1 MNIGKN
7 MITGYLKLFA
17 KHILK
22 VPWTNITINV
32 IIKKI
37 IVSNYQYTLQKTFYM
52 LCGFVTTHAPF
63 KFLTTWCTPQVTMMC
78 VDYSRYVLFLC
89 LHSLIK

>member
-32 IIKKI
+32 IIKKKLSFRI
-37 IVSNYQYTLQKTFYM
+37 INIHYKRHFTCCMVLSQHTHLLNFLQHGAPPSNDD
-52 LCGFVTTHAPF
+52 VR
-63 KFLTTWCTPQVTMMC
+63 W
-78 VDYSRYVLFLC
+78 LF
-89 LHSLIK
+89 

>member
-32 IIKKI
+32 IIKKNDRFELSI
-37 IVSNYQYTLQKTFYM
+37 YITKDILHALWFCHNTRTF
-52 LCGFVTTHAPF
+52 
-63 KFLTTWCTPQVTMMC
+63 
-78 VDYSRYVLFLC
+78 
-89 LHSLIK
+89 